1 MGTEGTTPV
10 IISCPLG
17 SGTAGEV
24 EASKDSTK
32 ASEAEGE
39 ASEAEGEASGFS
51 SGFFGKVGRRRRF
64 FGTSQKDPD
73 LGPSPSR
80 TSKINTNMTFSP

>member
-1 MGTEGTTPV
+1 MGAEGSTPV

-24 EASKDSTK
+24 EVSKDSTK

-39 ASEAEGEASGFS
+39 TLGFS
-51 SGFFGKVGRRRRF
+51 SGFFGKVGRWRHF

-73 LGPSPSR
+73 LGPSLSR
-80 TSKINTNMTFSP
+80 TSKINTNITFFPFAIE